1 MSHLVVGGAGFLGS
15 HLVERLLLDGQTVV
29 VVDDLSSGRLA
40 NLAAA
45 RESGG
50 SLQIHQH
57 RVGDEGTTE
66 LLAKV
71 RPDVVT
77 HLGSTGGHASGAA
90 SMDRLACLL
99 TLLDS
104 AAAAQVTRVVVG
116 LDAGALYEP
125 SPDRRRLTEAEAVE
139 PIVSG
144 IGERA
149 VLDALAAYRRDRSVE
164 FVALALAGVYGPRMV
179 SHAGTGLIEQV
190 VNCAADGA
198 SCVLELDEV
207 ARDLVFVDDVVDA
220 LVRAGERG
228 SGLLVNIGSGQAV
241 TGEQVAWAATGVGVT
256 VTSKMAGRE
265 SGHRFVLD
273 VNRAR
278 IHLGWQPFT
287 ELGEGLRAT
296 LEWQAGSDDLTS

>member
-15 HLVERLLLDGQTVV
+15 HLVERLLLDGQAVV

-50 SLQIHQH
+50 SLQIHQL
-57 RVGDEGTTE
+57 RVGDEGTAE
-66 LLAKV
+66 LMAKV
-71 RPDVVT
+71 RPEVVT
-77 HLGSTGGHASGAA
+77 HLGSPGAHATGAA
-90 SMDRLACLL
+90 SIDGLACLL
-99 TLLDS
+99 TLLE
-104 AAAAQVTRVVVG
+104 AAADAEVSRMVVA
-116 LDAGALYEP
+116 LDAGALYAP
-125 SPDRRRLTEAEAVE
+125 SPDRRRLTESEAVE
-139 PIVSG
+139 PTVSG

-164 FVALALAGVYGPRMV
+164 FVALALTAVYGPRM
-179 SHAGTGLIEQV
+179 HADAGTGLIDQV
-190 VNCAADGA
+190 VTGA
-198 SCVLELDEV
+198 GGGDSCVLEPDEV
-207 ARDLVFVDDVVDA
+207 ARDVVFVDDVVDA

-241 TGEQVAWAATGVGVT
+241 TAEQVAWAATGLGVT
-256 VTSKMAGRE
+256 VTSTVAGRE
-265 SGHRFVLD
+265 SGHRLVLD

-296 LEWQAGSDDLTS
+296 LEWRAGSAPRP